1 MIETSSTKQKILDS
15 AERLIAERG
24 YAATSLR
31 QIIAD
36 AGVNLAAIHYHF
48 GSKEELLHELVMR
61 KAGPVN
67 DKRLDLLDEYLL
79 EAQGEPLPVEKV
91 LDAFF
96 EPMVETA
103 NSNPQ
108 FVRVMGRIV
117 VEGLL
122 PTIVEKDFQPMF
134 GRFVEALRAALP
146 ELSPAELKWRVHF
159 MTGVVAHTVCGP
171 PEGNFEERIGR
182 MVRFLAG
189 GFRAPEREGK

>member
-1 MIETSSTKQKILDS
+1 VIETSSTKQKILDS
-15 AERLIAERG
+15 AERLIAEQG
-24 YAATSLR
+24 YSATSLR
-31 QIIAD
+31 QIIAA

-67 DKRLDLLDEYLL
+67 EKRLDLLARYTL
-79 EAQGEPLPVEKV
+79 EAEGKPLPVEKV

-96 EPMVETA
+96 IPMIETA
-103 NSNPQ
+103 NANPQ

-122 PTIVEKDFQPMF
+122 PSIVQKDFQPMF
-134 GRFVEALRAALP
+134 GRFVEAMRAALP
-146 ELSPAELKWRVHF
+146 ELSPVELKWRFHF
-159 MTGVVAHTVCGP
+159 MTGVMAHTMCGA

-182 MVRFLAG
+182 LVRFLAG
-189 GFRAPEREGK
+189 GFRAPETEGK